1 MLTDAQILD
10 MINYYG
16 DRLPNPDT
24 YPKTFMFYVQ
34 MYKYLKGI
42 K

>member
-1 MLTDAQILD
+1 MLTDAQIID

-16 DRLPNPDT
+16 DRLPNPDN